1 MTQQSVVKTYI
12 KGFVS
17 ENGIEA
23 QFNRHLEELEAKYK
37 GVQAVSDTEAA
48 AFILALAYFGA
59 DKQ

>member
-12 KGFVS
+12 KGFVA
-17 ENGIEA
+17 ENGIEGA
-23 QFNRHLEELEAKYK
+23 FNRHLEELEVKYK
-37 GVQAVSDTEAA
+37 GVQAVSDEEAA